1 MTKSQFNIK
10 ISKDL
15 LVRVKRQAMMS
26 GKSLTEHITDLVN
39 NSLSED
45 NIQNTNLSSNN
56 KITNLVI
63 NSLSD
68 DDIQNTHLSSVDKI
82 KDLEKRLLSLEST
95 VRNREYLSQKFK
107 PFTNSEAINCTKFMR
122 GVFYKELKKRNFD
135 NKSEAFEDFLK
146 SLQVYD
152 EINKSFSDRL
162 KEIMLSDKPSPWTG
176 EELNELTGKDKCNC
190 LIRKGLINWT
200 GKTECPSQQE
210 ICDKGEEL
218 LSLF

>member
-15 LVRVKRQAMMS
+15 LIRVKRQAMMS
-26 GKSLTEHITDLVN
+26 GKSLTEHITDLV
-39 NSLSED
+39 
-45 NIQNTNLSSNN
+45 T
-56 KITNLVI
+56 

-68 DDIQNTHLSSVDKI
+68 EDIQNTHLSSVGKI
-82 KDLEKRLLSLEST
+82 KELEKRLLSLESI
-95 VRNREYLSQKFK
+95 VKNREYLSEKLK

-122 GVFYKELKKRNFD
+122 GVFYKELQKRNFD
-135 NKSEAFEDFLK
+135 NKSEAFEDFLQ
-146 SLQVYD
+146 SVQVYD
-152 EINKSFSDRL
+152 ELNKSFSDRL

>member
-15 LVRVKRQAMMS
+15 LIRVKRQAMMS
-26 GKSLTEHITDLVN
+26 GKSLTEHITELV
-39 NSLSED
+39 
-45 NIQNTNLSSNN
+45 T
-56 KITNLVI
+56 

-68 DDIQNTHLSSVDKI
+68 DEIQNTHVSSVDKI

-95 VRNREYLSQKFK
+95 VRNREYLSQNLK

-122 GVFYKELKKRNFD
+122 GVFDKELQKRNFD
-135 NKSEAFEDFLK
+135 NKSDAFEDFLQ

-152 EINKSFSDRL
+152 ELNKSFYDRL

-176 EELNELTGKDKCNC
+176 KELNELTGNDKCNC

-200 GKTECPSQQE
+200 GKIECPSQQE

>member
-15 LVRVKRQAMMS
+15 LIRVKRQAMMS
-26 GKSLTEHITDLVN
+26 GKSLTEHITDLVT

-45 NIQNTNLSSNN
+45 
-56 KITNLVI
+56 
-63 NSLSD
+63 
-68 DDIQNTHLSSVDKI
+68 DIKNTHLSSVDKI
-82 KDLEKRLLSLEST
+82 KDLEKRILSLEST
-95 VRNREYLSQKFK
+95 VKNREYLSQKLK

-122 GVFYKELKKRNFD
+122 GVFYKELQKRNFD
-135 NKSEAFEDFLK
+135 NKSEAFEDFLQ

-152 EINKSFSDRL
+152 ELNKSFSDRL

-200 GKTECPSQQE
+200 GKIECPSQQE

-218 LSLF
+218 LSSF

>member
-15 LVRVKRQAMMS
+15 LIRVKRQAMML
-26 GKSLTEHITDLVN
+26 GKSLTEHITDLV
-39 NSLSED
+39 
-45 NIQNTNLSSNN
+45 T
-56 KITNLVI
+56 

-95 VRNREYLSQKFK
+95 VKNREYLSQKLK

-122 GVFYKELKKRNFD
+122 GVFDKELQKRSFD
-135 NKSEAFEDFLK
+135 NKSEAFEDFLQ

-152 EINKSFSDRL
+152 ELNKSFSDRL

-176 EELNELTGKDKCNC
+176 KELNELNALAGKDKCNC

>member
-15 LVRVKRQAMMS
+15 LIRVKRQAMMS
-26 GKSLTEHITDLVN
+26 GKSLTEHITDLV
-39 NSLSED
+39 
-45 NIQNTNLSSNN
+45 T
-56 KITNLVI
+56 

-68 DDIQNTHLSSVDKI
+68 EDIQNTHLSSVDKI
-82 KDLEKRLLSLEST
+82 KDLEKRLLSLESI
-95 VRNREYLSQKFK
+95 VRNREYLSEKLK

-122 GVFYKELKKRNFD
+122 GVFYKELQKRNFD

-152 EINKSFSDRL
+152 VLNKSFSDRL

>member
-15 LVRVKRQAMMS
+15 LIKVKRQAMMS
-26 GKSLTEHITDLVN
+26 GKSLTEHITDLV
-39 NSLSED
+39 
-45 NIQNTNLSSNN
+45 T
-56 KITNLVI
+56 K
-63 NSLSD
+63 SLSD
-68 DDIQNTHLSSVDKI
+68 NEIQNIELSSVSKI
-82 KDLEKRLLSLEST
+82 EDLEKRLLSLESIVT
-95 VRNREYLSQKFK
+95 NREYLSQKLK

-122 GVFYKELKKRNFD
+122 AVFDKELEKRNYED
-135 NKSEAFEDFLK
+135 KSEAFDDFFK
-146 SLQVYD
+146 SVQLYD
-152 EINKSFSDRL
+152 GLNKSFSDRL
-162 KEIMLSDKPSPWTG
+162 REIMLSDKPSPWTG